1 MKKESGRRRERTQDS
16 GTRPAAGRHPRCGN
30 NLLVAVAPP
39 TPEIAT
45 GEGKKAR
52 KDGQNLDQMRD
63 FER

>member
-1 MKKESGRRRERTQDS
+1 LVRQQPVG
-16 GTRPAAGRHPRCGN
+16 GTP
-30 NLLVAVAPP
+30 PP